1 MRSMWARHSGLR
13 GELGGDCVA
22 SNIAVEI
29 TSIWRPATAGMPN
42 LACTISPCAHEQP
55 MA

>member
-22 SNIAVEI
+22 SNTAVEN

-42 LACTISPCAHEQP
+42 LACTISPCAYKHLV
-55 MA
+55 A